1 MILLHSQKEGAYFF
15 IYYVIDYKGETVKI
29 EAFEIL
35 ELIVTLIPVITLAAK
50 GSSMITRLEEMVNN
64 LNKCIQDLRE
74 DRERDKQEIKEIQK
88 DHEKRISDLEKDI
101 IYVKE
106 SVNHEH

>member
-1 MILLHSQKEGAYFF
+1 M
-15 IYYVIDYKGETVKI
+15 KI